1 MLQNLLVAP
10 LGDGDDGEVVGDG
23 EGLGELELD
32 GGDDVAGGVLLL
44 LASTVMASFI
54 P

>member
-1 MLQNLLVAP
+1 MVGNGGGLV
-10 LGDGDDGEVVGDG
+10 EG